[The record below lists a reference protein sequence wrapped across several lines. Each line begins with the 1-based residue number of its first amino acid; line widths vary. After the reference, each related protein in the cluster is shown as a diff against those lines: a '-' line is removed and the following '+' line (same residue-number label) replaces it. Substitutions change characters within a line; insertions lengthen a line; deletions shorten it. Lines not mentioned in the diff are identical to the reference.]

1 MGVGNTRDA
10 WGWPARLIH
19 WIMALLVIGMLA
31 FGFYLTNG
39 FNPGDPAKLGLV
51 QQHKSFGF
59 TVFALACL
67 RLVWRAMNPTPK
79 LPDGM
84 NRLERTA
91 ARASHIALY
100 MLMVALPISGWLMAS
115 ASPFNNPD
123 AYPFQIKNMVFGL
136 FELPDPI
143 EAGTSE
149 LERLFRSIHFYCAL
163 TLLAVLVAHVTG
175 ALKHH
180 FIKQDNVLT
189 RMFSGR

>member
-123 AYPFQIKNMVFGL
+123 AYPFQIKKHGL
-136 FELPDPI
+136 
-143 EAGTSE
+143 
-149 LERLFRSIHFYCAL
+149 RSI
-163 TLLAVLVAHVTG
+163 
-175 ALKHH
+175 
-180 FIKQDNVLT
+180 
-189 RMFSGR
+189 